1 MPRMKRIALLLI
13 IISAWTLSAC
23 SGGGMP
29 KLFWD
34 VDNGKPAY
42 AQGHSAGA
50 QAKGRAPLDVPP
62 ELRKEIEV
70 PMPDK
75 VATEAAANSSGV
87 TQEHK
92 EAVAGSAVSLHAR
105 RYDYTAA
112 QVFSATID
120 AMTAL
125 NMPVDSVDSPSGTV
139 TTEWVG
145 KDVNSSNVYV
155 VSSLMNMFGAGAPT
169 RVRYRYVVRVLRVGD
184 QSQLEVR
191 TLGQQ
196 YANNHWSN
204 VPLKQKVSDELFAA
218 VEEQLARLNKP
229 VTPPVQAITDQT
241 VSDQTIPEQY
251 ILDESIPGQT
261 ISDPTAPVPTSGD
274 QTR

>member
-1 MPRMKRIALLLI
+1 MKRHTLLLI
-13 IISAWTLSAC
+13 IISGWMISAC
-23 SGGGMP
+23 SGGMP
-29 KLFWD
+29 QMFWD
-34 VDNGKPAY
+34 IDDNKPDY
-42 AQGHSAGA
+42 ARGQSAGA

-62 ELRKEIEV
+62 ELRKELQV

-87 TQEHK
+87 TQERK
-92 EAVAGSAVSLHAR
+92 EAVAGTAVSLHAR
-105 RYDYTAA
+105 RYGYTAA

-125 NMPVDSVDSPSGTV
+125 NMPVDSVDSPSGTL

>member
-1 MPRMKRIALLLI
+1 MKQYTLLLI
-13 IISAWTLSAC
+13 VLSAWLLSAC
-23 SGGGMP
+23 SGGAP
-29 KLFWD
+29 QLFWD
-34 VDNGKPAY
+34 VGDNKPDY
-42 AQGHSAGA
+42 MHGQSAGA
-50 QAKGRAPLDVPP
+50 QANGRVPLDVPP

-75 VATEAAANSSGV
+75 IATEAAANSSGV

-92 EAVAGSAVSLHAR
+92 KAVAGSAVSLHAR
-105 RYDYTAA
+105 RYDYTTA

-155 VSSLMNMFGAGAPT
+155 VSSLMNMFGAGAPLK
-169 RVRYRYVVRVLRVGD
+169 VRYRYVVRVLRAGD

-196 YANNHWSN
+196 YANHHWSN
-204 VPLKQKVSDELFAA
+204 VPLKQKVSNELFAA
-218 VEEQLARLNKP
+218 VEEQLARLKKP
-229 VTPPVQAITDQT
+229 VAAPDQSIPDRT
-241 VSDQTIPEQY
+241 VPNQI
-251 ILDESIPGQT
+251 IPGQT
-261 ISDPTAPVPTSGD
+261 IPDQTAPAPTLGD
-274 QTR
+274 QIR

>member
-1 MPRMKRIALLLI
+1 MPRMKRYSLLLI
-13 IISAWTLSAC
+13 FMSGWMFSAC
-23 SGGGMP
+23 SSGMP
-29 KLFWD
+29 QLFWE
-34 VDNGKPAY
+34 VEDNKPDY
-42 AQGHSAGA
+42 ARGHSAGA
-50 QAKGRAPLDVPP
+50 QANGRAPLDVPP

-75 VATEAAANSSGV
+75 VATEAAAHSSGV
-87 TQEHK
+87 TQERK

-105 RYDYTAA
+105 RYDYTPA

-169 RVRYRYVVRVLRVGD
+169 KVRYRYVVRVLRAGN

-196 YANNHWSN
+196 YANQHWSN
-204 VPLKQKVSDELFAA
+204 VPLKQKVSNELFAA
-218 VEEQLARLNKP
+218 VEEQLARLKKP
-229 VTPPVQAITDQT
+229 
-241 VSDQTIPEQY
+241 VSDQANPDQFNP
-251 ILDESIPGQT
+251 DQSVSGQT
-261 ISDPTAPVPTSGD
+261 SPVPVSGD
-274 QTR
+274 QIR